1 MCSTRKMPHNL
12 SLARKSLNGGGVDV
26 VDAAAVAV
34 DAAGEAAG
42 AAAVAEAAACP
53 GAAVLGV
60 RTDRLLPGWPQ

>member
-1 MCSTRKMPHNL
+1 
-12 SLARKSLNGGGVDV
+12 VDV
-26 VDAAAVAV
+26 ADAAAVAV

-60 RTDRLLPGWPQ
+60 RTDRHLPQKRSAHQLR

>member
-1 MCSTRKMPHNL
+1 M
-12 SLARKSLNGGGVDV
+12 DV

-60 RTDRLLPGWPQ
+60 RTDRHLPGWPQ

>member
-1 MCSTRKMPHNL
+1 MPHNL
-12 SLARKSLNGGGVDV
+12 SLARKLLNGGGVDV
-26 VDAAAVAV
+26 ADAAAVAV

-60 RTDRLLPGWPQ
+60 RTDRHLPGWPQ